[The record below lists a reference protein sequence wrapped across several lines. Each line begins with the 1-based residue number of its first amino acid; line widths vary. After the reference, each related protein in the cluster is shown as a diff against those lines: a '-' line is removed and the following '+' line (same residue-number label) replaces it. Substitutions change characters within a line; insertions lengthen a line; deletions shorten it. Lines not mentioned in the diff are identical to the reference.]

1 MKKFI
6 LLTMLTFIAAF
17 ISQAQDYEIN
27 GNVITMEEVVTFSGD
42 MNSVRNSV
50 HRYLTSELLKD
61 SNTTLKA
68 NEPEYLIAKVITP
81 RTYYSLGAWYT
92 YADITIEVRFKEG
105 RSKILITCDGKVTN
119 ASANGGNTLYYYI
132 TEAAPFAEKH
142 NIWKINVTKQA
153 AEDTFKT
160 IINTMK
166 VVFFGIRST
175 IISGSEEE
183 DW

>member
-6 LLTMLTFIAAF
+6 LLITLIFITAF
-17 ISQAQDYEIN
+17 TSQAQDYEIK
-27 GNVITMEEVVTFSGD
+27 GSEIIMEEVVPFSGD
-42 MNSVRNSV
+42 MNSIRNAV

-81 RTYYSLGAWYT
+81 RTYYAMGTWYT

-105 RSKILITCDGKVTN
+105 RSKIQVTCDGNVTN
-119 ASANGGNTLYYYI
+119 SNSNGTNIVHYSLADVAPLVKHNVWKSNI
-132 TEAAPFAEKH
+132 TEKGAE
-142 NIWKINVTKQA
+142 A
-153 AEDTFKT
+153 TFNT
-160 IINTMK
+160 IISTMK
-166 VVFFGIRST
+166 TAFLGIRTT
-175 IISGSEEE
+175 ILSGSEEDD